1 MGRKNRNA
9 RNMSSTCTDHGA
21 DPVALSLE
29 YDTKKGRVT
38 SKPVILVEDKQPEKA
53 PLNWKI
59 HLAIFLA
66 GLVGGML
73 MMFAMCNPAWP
84 SEPPRIGKLVMPQEY
99 WEYTLK
105 AANDHH
111 IKPYIIQGV
120 MAIESGYDPVCTS
133 GRGRCIG
140 LMQLDKGVARSLGV
154 DPWDPREN
162 IQGGAAILARLLS
175 KHKGNLR
182 AAIREYNGTGNQA
195 YMKEVLRAIAQAK
208 RGME

>member
-1 MGRKNRNA
+1 MNQPSLFGDTAKRLRDQSTAQVLDNAGEDWRIAAVRCIQTHWSGRE
-9 RNMSSTCTDHGA
+9 
-21 DPVALSLE
+21 AL
-29 YDTKKGRVT
+29 
-38 SKPVILVEDKQPEKA
+38 A
-53 PLNWKI
+53 
-59 HLAIFLA
+59 
-66 GLVGGML
+66 
-73 MMFAMCNPAWP
+73 
-84 SEPPRIGKLVMPQEY
+84 
-99 WEYTLK
+99 